1 VANDTCSVSWA
12 LRLLTKSAV
21 RIGRGSTT
29 ERSIS
34 ELLSVWG
41 TNQKATQQRSVDVS
55 VHIGDSC
62 FDKLFDRTLQ
72 KAIES
77 RVREDF
83 TRVYC

>member
-1 VANDTCSVSWA
+1 MANDTCAVSWA
-12 LRLLTKSAV
+12 LRLLAKSAV

-29 ERSIS
+29 ERNIS

-41 TNQKATQQRSVDVS
+41 TNQQATQQRSVDVS

-62 FDKLFDRTLQ
+62 FDRTLQ